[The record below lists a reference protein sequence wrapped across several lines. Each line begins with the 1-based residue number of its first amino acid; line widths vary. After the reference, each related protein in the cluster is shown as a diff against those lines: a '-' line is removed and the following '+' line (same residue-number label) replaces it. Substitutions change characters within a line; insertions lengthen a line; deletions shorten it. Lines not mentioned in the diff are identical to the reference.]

1 MNTEKL
7 GLPLLSVIVPITRM
21 ANRLGTLKK
30 WIQDCQYQNLEIIL
44 VHDKRDDE
52 TGIELVSIIEENP
65 NLQLSI
71 IEGKFGAPGIARNA
85 GLIKATGKWI
95 VFWDCDDQ
103 PKLENVCKILQEEEI
118 RKENRVEVVIGQF
131 STSRDNIYMNETLRI
146 RDITLMDVALNPGLW
161 RMVFRRNTIKNFRFT
176 DSKMAEDQNF
186 ISMID
191 LPKLHYKFVDI
202 HFYTYHLG
210 VQNQLTSE
218 SYAIN
223 DIPKAIAITFNK
235 VKVST
240 GESKNFNGVMFIRQV
255 ITGISKGSQIV
266 KIVSIRFLILAIF
279 FSGFRTSSTVSKSFS
294 FFVKSK
300 NRNL

>member
-7 GLPLLSVIVPITRM
+7 GMPLLSVIVPITRM

-65 NLQLSI
+65 NLHLSI

-103 PKLENVCKILQEEEI
+103 PNLENVCKILQEEEI
-118 RKENRVEVVIGQF
+118 RKDNRVEVVIGQF
-131 STSRDNIYMNETLRI
+131 RTSRDNIYMNKTLRI

-191 LPKLHYKFVDI
+191 LPKLRYKFVDI

-210 VQNQLTSE
+210 VQNQLTSKSE
-218 SYAIN
+218 AIN
-223 DIPKAIAITFNK
+223 DISKAISITLIKLNNCN
-235 VKVST
+235 
-240 GESKNFNGVMFIRQV
+240 GESKEFNGMLFIRQV
-255 ITGISKGSQIV
+255 ITGITKGSPFV
-266 KIVSIRFLILAIF
+266 KLSSIKFLSIALF
-279 FSGFRTSSTVSKSFS
+279 FSGLQTSSTILKNFT
-294 FFVKSK
+294 FLAKSK
-300 NRNL
+300 NRKL

>member
-7 GLPLLSVIVPITRM
+7 GMPLLSVIVPITRM

-65 NLQLSI
+65 NLHLSI

-103 PKLENVCKILQEEEI
+103 PNLENVCKILQEEEI
-118 RKENRVEVVIGQF
+118 RKDNRVEVVIGQF
-131 STSRDNIYMNETLRI
+131 STSRNNIYINKTLRI

-191 LPKLHYKFVDI
+191 LPKLRYKFVDI

-210 VQNQLTSE
+210 VQNQLTSKSE
-218 SYAIN
+218 AIN
-223 DIPKAIAITFNK
+223 DISKAISITLIKLNNCN
-235 VKVST
+235 
-240 GESKNFNGVMFIRQV
+240 GESKEFNGMLFIRQV
-255 ITGISKGSQIV
+255 ITGITKGSPFV
-266 KIVSIRFLILAIF
+266 KLSSIKFLSIALF
-279 FSGFRTSSTVSKSFS
+279 FSGLQTSSTILKNFT
-294 FFVKSK
+294 FLAKSK
-300 NRNL
+300 NRKL